1 MSLCLMEPEVLWSS
15 YWRPL
20 WLEEMPLRDGML
32 YEVMMVP
39 VPLLDCLAV
48 EVCKEFA
55 RLAIDLCNQ
64 KVFC

>member
-1 MSLCLMEPEVLWSS
+1 
-15 YWRPL
+15 
-20 WLEEMPLRDGML
+20 MPLLDGML
-32 YEVMMVP
+32 CVVMMLL
-39 VPLLDCLAV
+39 LLDCLVV